1 MIPVLINQCSNA
13 SASVARSARPKAP
26 KRPTR

>member
-1 MIPVLINQCSNA
+1 MIPVLINQCSSA
-13 SASVARSARPKAP
+13 SARLARSAHPQAP

>member
-1 MIPVLINQCSNA
+1 MLPVLINQCSTA

-26 KRPTR
+26 KRPVR

>member
-1 MIPVLINQCSNA
+1 MIPVLINQCRSA
-13 SASVARSARPKAP
+13 SAGLARSARPKAP